1 MRILI
6 LLKIRTVHMKHRLS
20 ARIASFILSVALIL
34 SSITLLSSC
43 LYTGGTG
50 DGTSDGTDTDGEGA
64 NTNGSGVGTGT
75 GSDLTD
81 NANDTIPEFLPGF
94 GESDIANVDLT
105 SSSRALLSS
114 VSILSH
120 FERYYGSD
128 FGYTYDEGATQA
140 YKVNGSG
147 VIYKLDREAGDAYII
162 TNFHV
167 VSHYESITPGGVS
180 DDIDVYL
187 YGQENKNYV
196 MEATYVGGSMTQDI
210 AVLKIEDSEVL
221 RHSYALPLTAAN
233 SSLVSTFDTVVA
245 IGNSEGEGIQA
256 TSGIISVDNEDLSL
270 TGADHRT
277 TITLNVMRISAAINE
292 GNSGGGLFN
301 TEGKLIGIVVAK
313 KIGSD
318 VDNVAYAIPANRFL
332 AMADSII
339 DSCNGTTET
348 SLSRCML
355 GFTMNS
361 DVKGIRID
369 PETGKIHKVS
379 LVKVDTIVSGSIL
392 EGKLATGDVIKYVI
406 VDGERIEI
414 TQIYMLIEH
423 MFKARVGSTVT
434 LGIERDGIA
443 ASFTVTMTEATLST
457 VK

>member
-1 MRILI
+1 M
-6 LLKIRTVHMKHRLS
+6 
-20 ARIASFILSVALIL
+20 
-34 SSITLLSSC
+34 
-43 LYTGGTG
+43 
-50 DGTSDGTDTDGEGA
+50 
-64 NTNGSGVGTGT
+64 
-75 GSDLTD
+75 
-81 NANDTIPEFLPGF
+81 
-94 GESDIANVDLT
+94 
-105 SSSRALLSS
+105 
-114 VSILSH
+114 
-120 FERYYGSD
+120 
-128 FGYTYDEGATQA
+128 
-140 YKVNGSG
+140 
-147 VIYKLDREAGDAYII
+147 
-162 TNFHV
+162 
-167 VSHYESITPGGVS
+167 
-180 DDIDVYL
+180 
-187 YGQENKNYV
+187 